1 MTDPFLNRARQ
12 MREKIKEALLNEWDP
27 IGVKGIPGAES
38 EYDGYVPAISEM
50 LSQQKTKDDLFKYLW
65 WAETEHMGLTG
76 DRQATSAF
84 ADRLLLLSGEI

>member
-1 MTDPFLNRARQ
+1 MIDSSLNRTSQ

-27 IGVKGIPGAES
+27 IGVKDIPGAES
-38 EYDGYVPAISEM
+38 EYDGYTSAISEL
-50 LSQQKTKDDLFKYLW
+50 LSQQKTRDDLFNYLW

-84 ADRLLLLSGEI
+84 ADRLLSLSGEV